1 MSRFFKHLR
10 TYVFR
15 GLLALLPLGL
25 CYFVLRF
32 LYLAVDQKAA
42 PYLERW
48 LGIKIPGLGFLLVL
62 IILYLLG
69 IVAGNWIGRRLF
81 ALIENIS
88 THIPL
93 VKTIYHLG
101 QQLGRAF
108 NRPEN
113 QGLKRV
119 VLVEQFRPGVWSIG
133 FVTGTMN
140 DRKAG
145 ETLLKVFIP
154 TAPNPTAGFMVVV
167 RESQVRDVSWS
178 VSEAMNIVLSG
189 GIVGPDDLI

>member
-1 MSRFFKHLR
+1 MTSLFKHAR
-10 TYVFR
+10 TYIFR
-15 GLLALLPLGL
+15 GLLALLPLWL
-25 CYFVLRF
+25 CYVVLRF
-32 LYLAVDQKAA
+32 LYLAVDQKVA

-48 LGIKIPGLGFLLVL
+48 MGVKIPGLGFLLVL
-62 IILYLLG
+62 IVLYLLG
-69 IVAGNWIGRRLF
+69 LAAGNWVGRRLF
-81 ALIENIS
+81 ALIEKIS
-88 THIPL
+88 AHIPL
-93 VKTIYHLG
+93 IKTIYHLG

-133 FVTGTMN
+133 FVTGTMI
-140 DRKAG
+140 DRKNG
-145 ETLLKVFIP
+145 ETLLKIFIP

-189 GIVGPDDLI
+189 GIVGPDDLT

>member
-1 MSRFFKHLR
+1 MPRFFKHLR
-10 TYVFR
+10 TYIFR
-15 GLLALLPLGL
+15 GLLALLPLAL
-25 CYFVLRF
+25 CYFVLQF

-48 LGIKIPGLGFLLVL
+48 MGIKIPGLGFLLVL
-62 IILYLLG
+62 IILDLHG
-69 IVAGNWIGRRLF
+69 IVAGNWAGRRLF
-81 ALIENIS
+81 ALIEKVS
-88 THIPL
+88 AHIPL

-108 NRPEN
+108 NRPES

-140 DRKAG
+140 DLKNG

-167 RESQVRDVSWS
+167 REGQVRDVSWS

-189 GIVGPDDLI
+189 GIVGPDDLT

>member
-10 TYVFR
+10 TYIFR
-15 GLLALLPLGL
+15 GLLALLPLAL
-25 CYFVLRF
+25 CFLVLRF

-48 LGIKIPGLGFLLVL
+48 MGIKIPGLGLLLVL

-69 IVAGNWIGRRLF
+69 VAAGNWIGRRLF
-81 ALIENIS
+81 ALIEKVS
-88 THIPL
+88 AHIPL

-140 DRKAG
+140 DRKSG

-167 RESQVRDVSWS
+167 RETQVRDVSWT

-189 GIVGPDDLI
+189 GIAGPEDLV